1 MENLQ
6 ELKPVGKLTP
16 FAHFCCTIG
25 NLPTS
30 YMISLTYEEQLLWLC
45 QYLEKTVIPAVN
57 TNAEAVAE
65 LQNLYVQLKNYVDN
79 YFEDLNIQE
88 QINNKL
94 DEMAEDGTLSNII
107 EQYINLGVIFHYDN
121 INNMKS
127 ATNLKNG
134 NYAQTGGFYQIND
147 NGSAK
152 YYIRN
157 KNTDEVENG
166 FTTFEITGTN
176 LIAELIK
183 TDTINVA
190 QLGAKPEENFNNSP
204 IINFACENFKKIIFN
219 SGIYQFDNIINLKS
233 NNHFIGNYNDTILY
247 MNDSI
252 DDYLFRG
259 DNIENIIIEEL
270 TVKNTEANTGTGV
283 PDYRLGYFTNCKNI
297 TFNHCY
303 FNELYAQGLVFKSCS
318 NLTFTNLHFYRAGN
332 SMIYMLTETEN
343 ILVDNCIF
351 DTVTSNHITPYL
363 FATGSDD
370 YTTQVEF
377 MCRNLT
383 VQNSK
388 FLNNP
393 KWEGLDSHGC
403 NNFIALN
410 NYIENCYDGIHC
422 YWDDKTPVINDTR
435 ENIIVKN
442 NVIKNTTVVPKQALI
457 LGGSSSKFVDGIIC
471 ENNYVEGTGQGLFVI
486 YANNVSVNNNIIK
499 QVDENALRISYCC
512 NGNCDNNLIENFKE
526 DRNKLGIYI
535 CYSWLI
541 SCNNNKLSGKFW
553 RAITSG
559 GTFGL
564 VLLGNN
570 IVDYYSQYK
579 YYFGVPNSTLINT
592 STPTT
597 SRRRGCKGVYSMGDD
612 GIPLMKCTDDVIRS
626 TANTISGKIT
636 ANVGDTTINVSNLLA
651 EVCVGEEIIIK
662 GAGTAGA
669 DLTTQVLKYTSLN
682 TAIIKDPIVTSIV
695 NADIQTLDSTWEVI

>member
-1 MENLQ
+1 MENNLIPAQ
-6 ELKPVGKLTP
+6 NLPPFLK
-16 FAHFCCTIG
+16 FCCTVGI
-25 NLPTS
+25 LPTS
-30 YMISLTYEEQLLWLC
+30 YKISWTYEEQVLECIRFIKEKVIPVINKNALATTEL
-45 QYLEKTVIPAVN
+45 QEKFVELVNYVETYLE
-57 TNAEAVAE
+57 
-65 LQNLYVQLKNYVDN
+65 NLDVQK
-79 YFEDLNIQE
+79 E
-88 QINNKL
+88 INNKL

-332 SMIYMLTETEN
+332 SMLGFLTETEN

-351 DTVTSNHITPYL
+351 DTATSLHSNPYL
-363 FATGSDD
+363 LMTGSDD
-370 YTTQVEF
+370 YVTQVEF
-377 MCRNLT
+377 LCKNLT
-383 VQNSK
+383 IQNSK
-388 FLNNP
+388 FFNNP
-393 KWEGLDSHGC
+393 NWEGIDCHGC
-403 NNFIALN
+403 SNFIALN
-410 NYIENCYDGIHC
+410 NYIENCKDAIHC
-422 YWDDKTPVINDTR
+422 YYDDRTPTIDKTR

-442 NVIKNTTVVPKQALI
+442 NVIKNINNSPTQAMI
-457 LGGSSSKFVDGIIC
+457 LGGSQNNFVDSIIC
-471 ENNYVEGTGQGLFVI
+471 ENNYIDGSGNYGIYVL
-486 YANNVSVNNNIIK
+486 YANNVQVNNNFIKNINETGIRFNYVANGNCNNNII
-499 QVDENALRISYCC
+499 
-512 NGNCDNNLIENFKE
+512 ENFKITSSY
-526 DRNKLGIYI
+526 GINI
-535 CYSWLI
+535 IRSWLI
-541 SCNNNKLSGKFW
+541 SCDNNKLYGFYSY
-553 RAITSG
+553 AITSG
-559 GTFGL
+559 SNFGL

-570 IVDYYSQYK
+570 IVENYTTFK
-579 YYFGVPNSTLINT
+579 YYFPNPNSTMVNQT
-592 STPTT
+592 ETNFA
-597 SRRRGCKGVYSMGDD
+597 RRRGCKGIYSISDD
-612 GIPLMKCTDDVIRS
+612 GTLIMKCTDNDIKSVS
-626 TANTISGKIT
+626 KTISGKIT
-636 ANVGDTTINVSNLLA
+636 ANVGDTTINVSNLFS
-651 EVCVGEEIIIK
+651 EVCSGEQIIIK
-662 GAGTAGA
+662 GAGTSGT
-669 DLTTQVLKYTSLN
+669 DLTTKVLKYTGIN
-682 TAIIKDPIVTSIV
+682 TAIIKDPIVSSIV